1 MFSKSF
7 CGISGN
13 SQISAAARKQML
25 YVTANGK
32 KECVATGAIRKNTT
46 RSLDKIVFTPS
57 GWGAGPFQLKE
68 ISVIK

>member
-32 KECVATGAIRKNTT
+32 KESVVSGPIRKNLI
-46 RSLDKIVFTPS
+46 RSFDKIIFTPS
-57 GWGAGPFQLKE
+57 GWGAGPFLLKD
-68 ISVIK
+68 IALVQ